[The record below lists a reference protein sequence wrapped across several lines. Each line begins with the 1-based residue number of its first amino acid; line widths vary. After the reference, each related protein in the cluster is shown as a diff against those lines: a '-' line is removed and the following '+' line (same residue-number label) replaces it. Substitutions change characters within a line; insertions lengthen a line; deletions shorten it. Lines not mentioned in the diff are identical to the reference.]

1 MFENFINNNNSFVYV
16 KFGDGEY
23 QVANNFS
30 GGNCDGTK
38 YTEKLGKKIIE
49 SFKTLSQ
56 YQNVYFGNPCVF
68 EDFNQT
74 YDYFNNLSSNKI
86 NFVDY
91 HTFIFKSINEYLER
105 CESLY
110 KSIKNS
116 KQQKIYVCNQYNY
129 DLSKSL
135 LNIDNHILIDP
146 INWCENDYE
155 NIYNKVLSSVKDPNN
170 VIILTSAGMGAKVL
184 INDLFKKLNK
194 SIIIDIGSAMD
205 QVFGNRKTRDYHSNF
220 SENDILRIRESL
232 K

>member
-1 MFENFINNNNSFVYV
+1 MFEDFINNNSSFIYV

-23 QVANNFS
+23 QAANNFS

-38 YTEKLGKKIIE
+38 YTKKLGEKIIE
-49 SFKTLSQ
+49 SFNTLSQ

-68 EDFNQT
+68 GDFNQT
-74 YDYFNNLSSNKI
+74 YNYFNTLTNNKI

-91 HTFIFKSINEYLER
+91 HTFIFKSVDEYFNRCIN
-105 CESLY
+105 LY
-110 KSIKNS
+110 KCIKNS

-129 DLSKSL
+129 NFSKSL
-135 LNIDNHILIDP
+135 LNIDNHVIIDP
-146 INWCENDYE
+146 TNWFDTDY
-155 NIYNKVLSSVKDPNN
+155 NTVYNNVLSSIKDPNN

-184 INDLFKKLNK
+184 IKDLYQKLNN

-205 QVFGNRKTRDYHSNF
+205 QVFGNRKTRDYHGNF
-220 SENDILRIRESL
+220 SENDIFRIRESL